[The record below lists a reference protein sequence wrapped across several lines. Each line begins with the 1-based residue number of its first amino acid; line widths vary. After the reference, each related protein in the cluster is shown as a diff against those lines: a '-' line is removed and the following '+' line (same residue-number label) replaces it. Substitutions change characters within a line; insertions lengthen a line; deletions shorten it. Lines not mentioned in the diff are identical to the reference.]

1 MVQLSHPYMS
11 AGKAIA
17 LTRQTFVSKVM
28 CRDPQSKGNISDFP
42 GGLVVKTLP
51 SNAAGE
57 VGHAG
62 GQEKER
68 RRSSSIHPISDNQ
81 GRNHESGG
89 VTFHSL

>member
-51 SNAAGE
+51 SNAAGMDLIL
-57 VGHAG
+57 
-62 GQEKER
+62 GQGAKILICLENKKPKHKREA
-68 RRSSSIHPISDNQ
+68 I
-81 GRNHESGG
+81 
-89 VTFHSL
+89 L